1 MAKLKPDYIEWVLS
15 LNATQAQETFH
26 KLEKDNK
33 ELQKQTN
40 ATRKAMVQLEAE
52 GKKGSAEWN
61 NLRKSLDQNSRA
73 MAQNRAKM
81 DEVEI
86 GIAHV

>member
-33 ELQKQTN
+33 GLQKQTN
-40 ATRKAMVQLEAE
+40 ATRKAMGTTVRDSGYAL
-52 GKKGSAEWN
+52 K
-61 NLRKSLDQNSRA
+61 R
-73 MAQNRAKM
+73 
-81 DEVEI
+81 
-86 GIAHV
+86 